1 MVAVTGASVPEQAA
15 EDADVAS
22 LLACREYLYTLFHK
36 LFGGN
41 PSRELLEALA
51 SEATEVAL
59 GAYAEGSEALASA
72 AGFLASLRDRASSEL
87 LDAARDEYTRLFIG
101 PAELVAYPWES
112 PYVSRQASVCQEST
126 LAVRRAYEA
135 HGLQPR
141 KLLRVPDDHV
151 SLMCAFLSRL
161 AGEARKT
168 LLAGDLA
175 AFATVQREQESFVR
189 GHLLGWLPEYARF
202 ARRSKTA
209 VLYPQMIE
217 AFADFAVVD
226 ATFLSESAF
235 WAETMV
241 GDALGEDAAECALRD
256 ARCARDPEEAAA
268 RERLVMAASELG
280 ALHLQGI
287 EDNELV
293 PVAAQRE
300 KSLA

>member
-1 MVAVTGASVPEQAA
+1 MVAVTDASAPERIA
-15 EDADVAS
+15 EATDVAS

-36 LFGGN
+36 LFGGV
-41 PSRELLEALA
+41 PSRELLEALTGD
-51 SEATEVAL
+51 ATEAAL

-72 AGFLASLRDRASSEL
+72 AGFLSSLHDGASSGL
-87 LDAARDEYTRLFIG
+87 VDAVRDEYTRLFVG

-112 PYVSRQASVCQEST
+112 PYVSKQASVCQEST

-161 AGEARKT
+161 AGEARKALST
-168 LLAGDLA
+168 GDLA
-175 AFATVQREQESFVR
+175 ALAAVQREQESFVR
-189 GHLLGWLPEYARF
+189 GHLLGWLPEYAHF

-217 AFADFAVVD
+217 TFADFVGVD

-235 WAETMV
+235 WAEKTT
-241 GDALGEDAAECALRD
+241 GDVLGEDAAGRMLRD
-256 ARCARDPEEAAA
+256 AVRTCDSEESAA
-268 RERLVMAASELG
+268 REQLVAATRELA
-280 ALHLQGI
+280 ALQLRGI

-293 PVAAQRE
+293 PVAA
-300 KSLA
+300 

>member
-1 MVAVTGASVPEQAA
+1 MVAITGASTPERTA
-15 EDADVAS
+15 EVMDVAS

-36 LFGGN
+36 LFGGV
-41 PSRELLEALA
+41 PSCELLEALTGD
-51 SEATEVAL
+51 ATEAAL

-72 AGFLASLRDRASSEL
+72 AGFLASLHDRDSGEL
-87 LDAARDEYTRLFIG
+87 LDAACDEYTRLFIG

-112 PYVSRQASVCQEST
+112 PYVSKQASVCQEST

-161 AGEARKT
+161 AGEAREA
-168 LLAGDLA
+168 LSVGDLA
-175 AFATVQREQESFVR
+175 ALAAVQREQESFVR
-189 GHLLGWLPEYARF
+189 GHLLGWLSEYARF

-217 AFADFAVVD
+217 AFADFVAVD
-226 ATFLSESAF
+226 ATFLGESAF
-235 WAETMV
+235 WAEGLAGV
-241 GDALGEDAAECALRD
+241 GASGEDVAERALVDAARAYDAEESAACEQLVAETRKLAALRL
-256 ARCARDPEEAAA
+256 R
-268 RERLVMAASELG
+268 
-280 ALHLQGI
+280 GI

-293 PVAAQRE
+293 SVAA
-300 KSLA
+300 